1 MCFAYQAHYYYK
13 VSVYNND
20 INNELHGNYTLMWTV
35 DCLSV
40 IEGHF
45 NNATW
50 QKLFI
55 LNSLL
60 ICIYYNEGQKNVHFA
75 YKNENTYFGKLIC

>member
-1 MCFAYQAHYYYK
+1 
-13 VSVYNND
+13 
-20 INNELHGNYTLMWTV
+20 MWTV

-50 QKLFI
+50 QKLFK

-60 ICIYYNEGQKNVHFA
+60 ICIHYYEGQKNVHFA
-75 YKNENTYFGKLIC
+75 YKNENMYFGKLIH